1 MTYGRLA
8 RFLLPL
14 AVTAIVLELGQQFLS
29 AGMARVPRAT
39 ETLAAY
45 GLAWAVVLFLTSP
58 LGQAKELG
66 LVLVNSPESWR
77 KVQRFVLLLGI
88 VLVVG
93 LAALTAGPISHAVI
107 EDLHGV
113 DGQLA
118 AVVRLALLLFVP
130 YPLLRGMTLFYT
142 GVLVRVRKTALV
154 SYAMI
159 ANLVISIVA
168 IVVLLP
174 IAAIRQRPILLPVLA
189 IYAGALVQFLITVW
203 GAYRYRQR
211 LYELDTSG
219 QSSTSGPAS
228 SVDTMIVE
236 PSFGYITRFFWP
248 LALIMVIQE
257 LSRPLINLF
266 VARGPNPTEA
276 LAILAV
282 LYTLGRIPYGWLNE
296 IRNLAP
302 AFREEDQD
310 TAKIR
315 WFSVGCALVSLVMMF
330 AMFWSPLREVIL
342 ERMIGVDAGLAEQ
355 ARVPLLIFSF
365 YSFIVATRAYYH
377 GLGLR
382 DRRTQAMAPSAPA
395 RVAAILLALVVLP
408 RFGVYGATL
417 GIAALTAGFAAETVT
432 VWWGVQGRRSLH
444 AHRNAVPGRYAGS
457 SLE

>member
-1 MTYGRLA
+1 MTYRRLA

-29 AGMARVPRAT
+29 AGMARVPHAT

-77 KVQRFVLLLGI
+77 KVQRFVLVLGL
-88 VLVVG
+88 VLVCG

-107 EDLHGV
+107 EELHGV

-142 GVLVRVRKTALV
+142 GILVRVRKTALV
-154 SYAMI
+154 GYAMI
-159 ANLVISIVA
+159 ANLVISIVT

-174 IAAIRQRPILLPVLA
+174 ITAIRQRPIMLPVMA
-189 IYAGALVQFLITVW
+189 IYAGAIVQFLITIW
-203 GAYRYRQR
+203 GAYRYRQP
-211 LYELDTSG
+211 LYDLDTADRP
-219 QSSTSGPAS
+219 STPGPEA
-228 SVDTMIVE
+228 SVDTLIVE
-236 PSFGYITRFFWP
+236 PTFGYIMRFFWP

-302 AFREEDQD
+302 AFREEDQSSS
-310 TAKIR
+310 KIR
-315 WFSVGCALVSLVMMF
+315 WFSVGCALISLAMMF
-330 AMFWSPLREVIL
+330 AMFWSPLRDVIL
-342 ERMIGVDAGLAEQ
+342 ERMIGVDANLADQ

-382 DRRTQAMAPSAPA
+382 DRRTRAMAPSAPA
-395 RVAAILLALVVLP
+395 RIVAILLALVLLP
-408 RFGVYGATL
+408 RFGIYGATL
-417 GIAALTAGFAAETVT
+417 GIAALTAGFTAETAT
-432 VWWGVQGRRSLH
+432 VWWGLQGRQNLMSY
-444 AHRNAVPGRYAGS
+444 RNSVSGRYAGS
-457 SLE
+457 SFH